1 MLDIGRRTPFGN
13 VHAFCQLPDA
23 RRVALEQVLSAGGAT
38 IVRAA
43 DSADVTHI
51 FVTAEVAEHPYSRLR
66 AFAPAVVLLEKSPAD
81 FLTGVTDKLGGS
93 RREA

>member
-51 FVTAEVAEHPYSRLR
+51 FVAAEVVEHPYRLR